1 MTQKKTIPVIGM
13 ACSACSAN
21 VEQRLRSLNGIISAS
36 VSLPSR
42 TALVEWDDSLITLDD
57 MKREISAI
65 GYDLVI
71 EADRSVAE
79 MERRE
84 YTELRR
90 KVVVSW
96 VVALLV
102 MAISTGW
109 LRIGSRTVAD
119 QTSMLLALF
128 NLVYCG
134 REFYIRA
141 WRQLCHRTA
150 SMDTLVALSTGI
162 AFLFSVVNT
171 FAGERL

>member
-1 MTQKKTIPVIGM
+1 MVISRPKLTTDMTQKKTIPVIGM

-84 YTELRR
+84 DTELRR
-90 KVVVSW
+90 TVVVSW

-102 MAISTGW
+102 MAI
-109 LRIGSRTVAD
+109 
-119 QTSMLLALF
+119 
-128 NLVYCG
+128 
-134 REFYIRA
+134 
-141 WRQLCHRTA
+141 
-150 SMDTLVALSTGI
+150 
-162 AFLFSVVNT
+162 
-171 FAGERL
+171 

>member
-102 MAISTGW
+102 MAISMDGCE
-109 LRIGSRTVAD
+109 SA
-119 QTSMLLALF
+119 
-128 NLVYCG
+128 
-134 REFYIRA
+134 RA
-141 WRQLCHRTA
+141 PWPTRPACCWPCSTWCIAAASSIYAPGGNCATA
-150 SMDTLVALSTGI
+150 RPAWTLWWH
-162 AFLFSVVNT
+162 
-171 FAGERL
+171 